1 MAPRCL
7 FCGRRPVEHHHVS
20 GRPAAREPYLDPA
33 LTIAL
38 CRRHHAREHELLRR
52 LGLDALA
59 PGADALEHRLV
70 RLLDLLGRC
79 ADHGRPFV
87 LEPRTPYGSPA
98 AGLRDLLLE
107 AVGALA
113 ERRGVAA

>member
-7 FCGRRPVEHHHVS
+7 FCGRRPVEHHHAT
-20 GRPAAREPYLDPA
+20 GRPAAGEAYLDPR
-33 LTIAL
+33 LVVPL
-38 CRRHHAREHELLRR
+38 CRRHHVREHELLRR

-79 ADHGRPFV
+79 AEHGHPFS
-87 LEPRTPYGSPA
+87 LEPRSPYGSPA
-98 AGLRDLLLE
+98 TGLRDLLLE
-107 AVGALA
+107 VVEALA
-113 ERRGVAA
+113 ERGRAAA